1 MACREPRTWHS
12 AWKPVTLTDVL
23 RSVEE
28 SGSGGKG
35 QRATHACKVRVFI
48 FRGFCFFVFGVFF
61 LLFDNR
67 KRQKQTGVMATSL

>member
-1 MACREPRTWHS
+1 M
-12 AWKPVTLTDVL
+12 TLTDVL

-35 QRATHACKVRVFI
+35 QRATHACKVRVFV

-61 LLFDNR
+61 FLLFDNR
-67 KRQKQTGVMATSL
+67 KQQKQTGVMAKSL